1 MDSQSSD
8 RSTVDTAVPVSIRV
22 VEAVAAR
29 DGADPLEL
37 SPPLYEAINP
47 TALDA
52 LFEPTSSGKRA
63 TGTVSFTYRGHRV
76 RVDSDGQVSLEPDR
90 EGDCQT
96 TKNSVVQSKT
106 ESR

>member
-8 RSTVDTAVPVSIRV
+8 RSSVDETAPVSIGV

-29 DGADPLEL
+29 DGVDPLEL
-37 SPPLYEAINP
+37 SPPLHDVIDP

-52 LFEPTSSGKRA
+52 LFEPTKSGNR
-63 TGTVSFTYRGHRV
+63 TSGTVSFTYRGHRIH
-76 RVDSDGQVSLEPDR
+76 VDSDGQVSLETER
-90 EGDCQT
+90 EGDRQT